1 MVFKRRFFLKN
12 PRENKM
18 AQVKT
23 YIIMPITFWCK
34 IVVKRIANGKWNY
47 AKTKK
52 EILAVLSK
60 NPNKALDS
68 LLAANELIPGW

>member
-1 MVFKRRFFLKN
+1 MLALIMINGYKRSAHKDIKYAVYN
-12 PRENKM
+12 P
-18 AQVKT
+18 
-23 YIIMPITFWCK
+23 
-34 IVVKRIANGKWNY
+34 IANGKWNY

-52 EILAVLSK
+52 EILAVLGK